1 MQSFSYGVNDIIPCK
16 KKSSIVDN
24 RVEVNQSH
32 APWSKTRRKNEKLA
46 FKFQSV
52 AWKRAPGIKAV
63 ESADFF
69 PVKGTW

>member
-32 APWSKTRRKNEKLA
+32 ALWSKTRRKNEKLA

-52 AWKRAPGIKAV
+52 
-63 ESADFF
+63 
-69 PVKGTW
+69 T